1 MLGTYYNTILTFQP
15 FEVGLIGTIIL
26 IVVLL
31 GCSALMSGSET
42 ALFSL
47 SPAQIEKMRKHHTPT
62 NEAILQLLS
71 AQDQLLATILIANN
85 LVNILIISLCNNL
98 IDALVVFHS
107 GGWEFA
113 IKTVAVTFVLLLFG
127 EIMPKVYASYNPEGF
142 ARVVAVPLKVCNKVF
157 KPLSFVLVK
166 YSDGIQ
172 NRGII
177 QPENISM
184 EELEN
189 ALEITENPSETEKE
203 MLSGIVQFAS
213 TEVEEIMHPRVDI
226 EAINSE
232 ENFDEVRR
240 VIMES
245 GFSRIP
251 VYKENLDHIIGML
264 YVKDMLPYVG
274 ESSDF
279 DWVRHLRP
287 AFYTPEHKKINELL
301 EEFRSQKV
309 HIAIVV
315 DEYGSTLGLVSLE
328 DILEEIVGEI
338 SDESDVPEELP
349 YKVLPD
355 GAYIFDGKAHI
366 GDLEEVLE
374 VSEGTFDDCR
384 GEAETIAG
392 ILLEIK
398 RDFPRKGDKITLHGV
413 RFTVLTVGG
422 HHAEEIR
429 VEKEKEKKGG
439 K

>member
-1 MLGTYYNTILTFQP
+1 
-15 FEVGLIGTIIL
+15 
-26 IVVLL
+26 
-31 GCSALMSGSET
+31 MSGSET

-226 EAINSE
+226 EAIDSE

-251 VYKENLDHIIGML
+251 VYKENLDHIIGIL

-274 ESSDF
+274 EDSDF